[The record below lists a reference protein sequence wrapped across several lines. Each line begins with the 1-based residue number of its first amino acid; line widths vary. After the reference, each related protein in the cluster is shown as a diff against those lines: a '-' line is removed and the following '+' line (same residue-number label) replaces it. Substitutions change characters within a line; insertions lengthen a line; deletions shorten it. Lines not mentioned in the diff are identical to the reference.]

1 MDAQN
6 PNKIG
11 LKGDEK
17 NHLRL
22 QRKQHIGGYF
32 EIVYM
37 TNEGGAKEKRKTAIL
52 ISFLL

>member
-1 MDAQN
+1 
-6 PNKIG
+6 

-32 EIVYM
+32 EIV
-37 TNEGGAKEKRKTAIL
+37 
-52 ISFLL
+52 

>member
-1 MDAQN
+1 LLADVEQNLISNFSSFQLLKMDAQK

-32 EIVYM
+32 EIV
-37 TNEGGAKEKRKTAIL
+37 
-52 ISFLL
+52 